1 MLSWQA
7 FPFVITVMRAC
18 AAAADPQTHSP
29 FRPEGNVHVSRVVH
43 VVAIALALAC
53 RSGQPIPD
61 TPAPEPT
68 PAPTDDRPIYGIT
81 VEDAT
86 EISLLKEKLGI
97 EPVIVAGTTLYF
109 AGRAPLLDSLR
120 SFGYTPELADIRAIR
135 TQVIG
140 IQRRGTEAELTRLG
154 VRVINRE
161 EDRWIASATIGQV
174 EALRR
179 LGYVIAPL
187 REGEPKAREVR
198 IIVQR
203 RGEIARI
210 GELHVDIYS
219 SRDTAGVVEVRAG
232 AFDDQIDRMRAL
244 GYTVELIGTTPP

>member
-1 MLSWQA
+1 
-7 FPFVITVMRAC
+7 MRAC

-29 FRPEGNVHVSRVVH
+29 FRQEGHVHVSRVVH
-43 VVAIALALAC
+43 TAVIALALAC
-53 RSGQPIPD
+53 RSGQPSPD
-61 TPAPEPT
+61 TPVPKPEPT
-68 PAPTDDRPIYGIT
+68 PAGDPVYGIT

-86 EISLLKEKLGI
+86 EISLLQARLGV
-97 EPVIVAGTTLYF
+97 EPMAVIGTRLYF
-109 AGRAPLLDSLR
+109 PARPPLLDSLR
-120 SFGYTPELADIRAIR
+120 TFGYTPELADIRAIR

-140 IQRRGTEAELTRLG
+140 IQRRGAEAELTRLG
-154 VRVINRE
+154 VRIINRE

-179 LGYVIAPL
+179 LGYVIVSL

-219 SRDTAGVVEVRAG
+219 ARDTAGVVEVRAG

-244 GYTVELIGTTPP
+244 GFTVERIGTTPP